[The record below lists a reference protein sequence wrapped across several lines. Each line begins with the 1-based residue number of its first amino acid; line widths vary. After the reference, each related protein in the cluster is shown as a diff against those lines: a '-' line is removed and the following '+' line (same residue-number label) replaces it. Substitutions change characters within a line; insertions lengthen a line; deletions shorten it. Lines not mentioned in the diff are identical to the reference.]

1 MDKSERVDSQR
12 PTSQRANT
20 DRVNLN
26 RADTDRTTADQDN
39 SQRVWGTRKADA
51 AGIAHTV
58 VEQMKEQMQTQ
69 LQEQMS
75 AQLQEQLSEQTQ
87 KQLQEQL
94 QEQLQTKIQDLH
106 SNPPDY
112 RFQVDSLLELLYIA
126 FTEYNITETPEFKAK
141 LEPLEQKLRSLAW
154 AAAQGQLQAAETASG
169 RPQDQL
175 HTTPDQLQATPD
187 QPQDRSPDQLKTTP
201 DQRLIDEV
209 ADEYMNY
216 VYGMCAAYERQSYIE
231 GIKVGA
237 RLMMELMG

>member
-1 MDKSERVDSQR
+1 MDKSERVESDRADSQR
-12 PTSQRANT
+12 ETS
-20 DRVNLN
+20 
-26 RADTDRTTADQDN
+26 DQVTSHREN

-58 VEQMKEQMQTQ
+58 VEQMQEQLQEQMPEQMQTQ
-69 LQEQMS
+69 I
-75 AQLQEQLSEQTQ
+75 
-87 KQLQEQL
+87 QEQL
-94 QEQLQTKIQDLH
+94 QTRMQTQLQTKIQDYLH

-154 AAAQGQLQAAETASG
+154 AAAQGQLQAAETVPG
-169 RPQDQL
+169 RPQTAPGQL
-175 HTTPDQLQATPD
+175 QGQPQAAPDQPQTQLKITPD
-187 QPQDRSPDQLKTTP
+187 QPKMEPQA
-201 DQRLIDEV
+201 QRLIDEV

>member
-1 MDKSERVDSQR
+1 M
-12 PTSQRANT
+12 
-20 DRVNLN
+20 N
-26 RADTDRTTADQDN
+26 RADTDRTTSDQDN

-58 VEQMKEQMQTQ
+58 VEQMQEQMHEQ
-69 LQEQMS
+69 LQEQMKEHMS
-75 AQLQEQLSEQTQ
+75 A
-87 KQLQEQL
+87 
-94 QEQLQTKIQDLH
+94 QLQTKIQDYLH

-154 AAAQGQLQAAETASG
+154 AAAQGQLQSQSQPVQMTRATSDDQ
-169 RPQDQL
+169 PQDQL
-175 HTTPDQLQATPD
+175 QGQLKTIPDQLLP
-187 QPQDRSPDQLKTTP
+187 
-201 DQRLIDEV
+201 DEV

-237 RLMMELMG
+237 RLMMELMGD

>member
-1 MDKSERVDSQR
+1 MDKVERVESDRVNSQL
-12 PTSQRANT
+12 PTSQWANT
-20 DRVNLN
+20 DQ
-26 RADTDRTTADQDN
+26 ATSDRPT

-58 VEQMKEQMQTQ
+58 VEQLQTKMQT
-69 LQEQMS
+69 
-75 AQLQEQLSEQTQ
+75 
-87 KQLQEQL
+87 
-94 QEQLQTKIQDLH
+94 QLQTKIQAYLH

-154 AAAQGQLQAAETASG
+154 AAAQGQLQGQSQPVQMA
-169 RPQDQL
+169 R
-175 HTTPDQLQATPD
+175 ATSDD
-187 QPQDRSPDQLKTTP
+187 QPQDQPQA
-201 DQRLIDEV
+201 QRLIDEV

-237 RLMMELMG
+237 RLMMELM

>member
-1 MDKSERVDSQR
+1 MDKLERVES
-12 PTSQRANT
+12 
-20 DRVNLN
+20 DRVNLD
-26 RADTDRTTADQDN
+26 RADSQWANTDRTTADQDN

-51 AGIAHTV
+51 AGIAHIV
-58 VEQMKEQMQTQ
+58 VEQMSAQMQM
-69 LQEQMS
+69 QEQMS
-75 AQLQEQLSEQTQ
+75 AQLQM
-87 KQLQEQL
+87 
-94 QEQLQTKIQDLH
+94 QTKIQDYLH

-141 LEPLEQKLRSLAW
+141 MEPLEQKLRSLAW

-201 DQRLIDEV
+201 GQLQDQSRAQLKTTPDQRLIDEV

-216 VYGMCAAYERQSYIE
+216 VYGMCAAYERQSYME

-237 RLMMELMG
+237 RLMMELMGTE

>member
-1 MDKSERVDSQR
+1 MDNLERENSQR

-20 DRVNLN
+20 DRVNTDRTTAD

-58 VEQMKEQMQTQ
+58 VEQMQEQVKAQMQTK
-69 LQEQMS
+69 MS
-75 AQLQEQLSEQTQ
+75 A
-87 KQLQEQL
+87 
-94 QEQLQTKIQDLH
+94 QLQTKIQDYLH

-154 AAAQGQLQAAETASG
+154 AAAQGQLQAAETVPG
-169 RPQDQL
+169 RPQTAPGQL
-175 HTTPDQLQATPD
+175 QGQPQAAPDQPQTQLKITPD
-187 QPQDRSPDQLKTTP
+187 QPKMEPQA
-201 DQRLIDEV
+201 QRLIDEV

>member
-1 MDKSERVDSQR
+1 MDKSERVESDRADSQR
-12 PTSQRANT
+12 ETS
-20 DRVNLN
+20 
-26 RADTDRTTADQDN
+26 DQVTSHREN

-58 VEQMKEQMQTQ
+58 VEQMQEQLREQMPEQMQTQ
-69 LQEQMS
+69 I
-75 AQLQEQLSEQTQ
+75 
-87 KQLQEQL
+87 QEQL
-94 QEQLQTKIQDLH
+94 QTRMQTQLQTKIQDYLH

-154 AAAQGQLQAAETASG
+154 AAAQGQLQAAETVPG
-169 RPQDQL
+169 RPQTAPGQL
-175 HTTPDQLQATPD
+175 QGQPQAAPDQPQTQLKITPD
-187 QPQDRSPDQLKTTP
+187 QPKMEPQA
-201 DQRLIDEV
+201 QRLIDEV
-209 ADEYMNY
+209 ADEYMNC

-237 RLMMELMG
+237 RLMMELMGD

>member
-1 MDKSERVDSQR
+1 MDKSERVESDRADSQR
-12 PTSQRANT
+12 ETS
-20 DRVNLN
+20 
-26 RADTDRTTADQDN
+26 DQVTSHREN

-58 VEQMKEQMQTQ
+58 VEQMQEQLREQMPEQMQTQ
-69 LQEQMS
+69 LQ
-75 AQLQEQLSEQTQ
+75 
-87 KQLQEQL
+87 
-94 QEQLQTKIQDLH
+94 TKIQDYLH

-154 AAAQGQLQAAETASG
+154 AAAQGQLQAAETVPG
-169 RPQDQL
+169 RPQTAPGQL
-175 HTTPDQLQATPD
+175 QGQPQAAPDQPQTQLKITPD
-187 QPQDRSPDQLKTTP
+187 QPKMEPQA
-201 DQRLIDEV
+201 QRLIDEV

>member
-1 MDKSERVDSQR
+1 M
-12 PTSQRANT
+12 P
-20 DRVNLN
+20 
-26 RADTDRTTADQDN
+26 
-39 SQRVWGTRKADA
+39 
-51 AGIAHTV
+51 
-58 VEQMKEQMQTQ
+58 EQMQTQ
-69 LQEQMS
+69 I
-75 AQLQEQLSEQTQ
+75 
-87 KQLQEQL
+87 QEQL
-94 QEQLQTKIQDLH
+94 QTRMQTQLQTKIQDYLH

-154 AAAQGQLQAAETASG
+154 AAAQGQLQAAETVPG
-169 RPQDQL
+169 RPQ
-175 HTTPDQLQATPD
+175 TAPGQLQGQPQAAPD
-187 QPQDRSPDQLKTTP
+187 QPKMEPQA
-201 DQRLIDEV
+201 QRLIDEV

>member
-1 MDKSERVDSQR
+1 MDKSERVESDRADSQR
-12 PTSQRANT
+12 ETS
-20 DRVNLN
+20 
-26 RADTDRTTADQDN
+26 DQVTSHREN

-58 VEQMKEQMQTQ
+58 VEQMQEQLREQMPEQMQTQ
-69 LQEQMS
+69 LQ
-75 AQLQEQLSEQTQ
+75 
-87 KQLQEQL
+87 
-94 QEQLQTKIQDLH
+94 TKIQDYLH

-154 AAAQGQLQAAETASG
+154 AAAQGQLQAAETVPG
-169 RPQDQL
+169 RPQTAPGQL
-175 HTTPDQLQATPD
+175 QGQPQAAPDQPQTQLKITPD
-187 QPQDRSPDQLKTTP
+187 QPKMEPQA
-201 DQRLIDEV
+201 QRLIDEV

-237 RLMMELMG
+237 RLMMEMMG

>member
-1 MDKSERVDSQR
+1 MDKVERVESDRVNSQF
-12 PTSQRANT
+12 PTSQWANT
-20 DRVNLN
+20 DL
-26 RADTDRTTADQDN
+26 ATSDRPT

-58 VEQMKEQMQTQ
+58 VEQLQTKMQT
-69 LQEQMS
+69 
-75 AQLQEQLSEQTQ
+75 
-87 KQLQEQL
+87 
-94 QEQLQTKIQDLH
+94 QLQTKIQAYLH

-126 FTEYNITETPEFKAK
+126 FTGYNITETPELKAK

-154 AAAQGQLQAAETASG
+154 AAAQGQLQSQSQPVQMARATPDDQPQDQLQGQPQAASG
-169 RPQDQL
+169 RPQN
-175 HTTPDQLQATPD
+175 
-187 QPQDRSPDQLKTTP
+187 QLKTTP
-201 DQRLIDEV
+201 DQPKMEPQAQRLIDEV

-237 RLMMELMG
+237 RLMMELMR

>member
-1 MDKSERVDSQR
+1 MDKVERVESDRVNLDRPNSQR

-20 DRVNLN
+20 DR
-26 RADTDRTTADQDN
+26 AT

-58 VEQMKEQMQTQ
+58 VEQMKEQLQT
-69 LQEQMS
+69 
-75 AQLQEQLSEQTQ
+75 
-87 KQLQEQL
+87 
-94 QEQLQTKIQDLH
+94 QLQTKIQAYLH

-154 AAAQGQLQAAETASG
+154 AAAQGQLQGQSQPVQMA
-169 RPQDQL
+169 R
-175 HTTPDQLQATPD
+175 ATSDD
-187 QPQDRSPDQLKTTP
+187 QPQDQPQAAPGRPQNQLKTTP
-201 DQRLIDEV
+201 DQPKMEPQAQRLIDEV

-237 RLMMELMG
+237 RLMMELM

>member
-94 QEQLQTKIQDLH
+94 QEQLQTKIQDYLN

-112 RFQVDSLLELLYIA
+112 RFQVESLLELLYYA

-154 AAAQGQLQAAETASG
+154 AVAQGQLQSQSQPVQMTRATSDDQ
-169 RPQDQL
+169 PQDQL
-175 HTTPDQLQATPD
+175 QG
-187 QPQDRSPDQLKTTP
+187 RSPAQLKTTP

>member
-1 MDKSERVDSQR
+1 MDKVERVESDRVNLDRPNSQR

-20 DRVNLN
+20 DR
-26 RADTDRTTADQDN
+26 AT

-58 VEQMKEQMQTQ
+58 VEQMKEQLQT
-69 LQEQMS
+69 
-75 AQLQEQLSEQTQ
+75 
-87 KQLQEQL
+87 
-94 QEQLQTKIQDLH
+94 QLQTKIQAYLH

-154 AAAQGQLQAAETASG
+154 AAAQGQLQGQSQPVQMA
-169 RPQDQL
+169 R
-175 HTTPDQLQATPD
+175 ATSDD
-187 QPQDRSPDQLKTTP
+187 QPQDQPQAAPGRPQNQLKTTP
-201 DQRLIDEV
+201 DQPKMEPQAQRLIDEV

-216 VYGMCAAYERQSYIE
+216 VYGIVRHMSGRAISKASKSGQ
-231 GIKVGA
+231 G
-237 RLMMELMG
+237 L

>member
-1 MDKSERVDSQR
+1 MDKSERVESDRADSQR
-12 PTSQRANT
+12 ETS
-20 DRVNLN
+20 
-26 RADTDRTTADQDN
+26 DQVTSHREN

-58 VEQMKEQMQTQ
+58 VEQMQEQLQEQMPEQMQTQ
-69 LQEQMS
+69 I
-75 AQLQEQLSEQTQ
+75 
-87 KQLQEQL
+87 QEQL
-94 QEQLQTKIQDLH
+94 QTRMQTQLQTKIQDYLH

-154 AAAQGQLQAAETASG
+154 AAAQGQLQAAETAPG
-169 RPQDQL
+169 RPQTAPGQL
-175 HTTPDQLQATPD
+175 QGQPQAAPDQPQTQLKITPD
-187 QPQDRSPDQLKTTP
+187 QPKMEPQA
-201 DQRLIDEV
+201 QRLIDEV